1 LLNIDNEIGRE
12 MYSWAEDLFPI
23 CRSLTGPGVRET
35 LNYLKKLIPELK
47 IESVPSGYKAFDWTV
62 PKEWSV
68 LAAYIEDDKGN
79 VVVDFKDNNLHLVG
93 YSHSIDKWVELDELD
108 DHLFSLPEQPTA
120 IPYVTSY
127 YDLNW
132 GFCITDI
139 LRKQLKE
146 GKYHVVIDSK
156 LEDGVLNYGELII
169 PGETDREILLS
180 TYICHPS
187 MANNELSGPVV
198 TTALAKWLMGQMN
211 RKYTYRILFV
221 PETIGSIVYLS
232 KHLEHLKEK
241 VDAGLVVTCVGD
253 DRDYSFLPS
262 RLGSTLIDRVSL
274 SVMSSFIGEFKKYSF
289 LDRGSDERQFCSP
302 GVDLPVA
309 SIMRTKYGIYPE
321 YHTSLDDLSL
331 ISPAG
336 LSGGYSLIKKVIQ
349 CLELNNTYISK
360 VFCEPQLG
368 KRNLYPRL
376 STKSKAD
383 YVEAEIIL
391 NVLAYCDGQTDL
403 LSISEIL
410 KKPIFELKD
419 VVNIL
424 IDNALIEEI

>member
-1 LLNIDNEIGRE
+1 LLNIDDEIGHD
-12 MYSWAEDLFPI
+12 MYSWAEHLFPI

-35 LNYLKKLIPELK
+35 LTYLKKLIPELK

-79 VVVDFKDNNLHLVG
+79 VVVDFKNNNLHLVG

-108 DHLFSLPEQPTA
+108 AHLFSLPDQPTA

-132 GFCITDI
+132 GFCITDN
-139 LRKQLKE
+139 LRKQLKQ

-198 TTALAKWLMGQMN
+198 TTALAKWVMGKKN
-211 RKYTYRILFV
+211 KKYTYRILFV

-232 KHLEHLKEK
+232 KHLGHLKEK
-241 VDAGLVVTCVGD
+241 VDAGLVVTCIGD

-274 SVMSSFIGEFKKYSF
+274 SVMSSFIGEFKKYTF

-336 LSGGYSLIKKVIQ
+336 LGGGYSLIKKVIQ

-368 KRNLYPRL
+368 KRNLYPHL
-376 STKSKAD
+376 STKIKGD

-391 NVLAYCDGQTDL
+391 NVLTYCDGQTDL
-403 LSISEIL
+403 LSIAEIL
-410 KKPIFELKD
+410 KKSIFELED

-424 IDNALIEEI
+424 IDNALIEAI